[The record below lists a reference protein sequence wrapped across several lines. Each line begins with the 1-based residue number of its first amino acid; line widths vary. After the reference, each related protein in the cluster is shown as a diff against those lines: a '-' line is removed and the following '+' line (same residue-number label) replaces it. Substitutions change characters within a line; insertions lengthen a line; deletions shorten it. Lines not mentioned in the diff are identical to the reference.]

1 MHSHRWLGPL
11 ALCAALLGC
20 GSTPAVSG
28 SADAA
33 AATDVV
39 AVDALAATDAPAP
52 VDAPEAVD
60 ALLDAVTPTAD
71 VVAAADAPM
80 TAGPYPEGPYGSR
93 EGSVLAN
100 LEWEGYV
107 NELGQERSTALTFG
121 PTSLQDLRGD
131 GRGYAL
137 VHLAE
142 FL

>member
-1 MHSHRWLGPL
+1 MHSPRWLGPL

-20 GSTPAVSG
+20 GSTPTSSTPAG
-28 SADAA
+28 DAA
-33 AATDVV
+33 AVDAPT
-39 AVDALAATDAPAP
+39 VDALAVDVATADVA
-52 VDAPEAVD
+52 APEDVPADDVAAAVD
-60 ALLDAVTPTAD
+60 AA
-71 VVAAADAPM
+71 M

-93 EGSVLAN
+93 EGTVLAN

>member
-1 MHSHRWLGPL
+1 MHSNRRLGPF

-20 GSTPAVSG
+20 GSTPTSSTPAV
-28 SADAA
+28 DAA
-33 AATDVV
+33 AALDGVT
-39 AVDALAATDAPAP
+39 VDALAAADVATVEDVLA
-52 VDAPEAVD
+52 
-60 ALLDAVTPTAD
+60 DAVTPPED
-71 VVAAADAPM
+71 VPAAVDAPM

-93 EGSVLAN
+93 EGTVLAN

>member
-1 MHSHRWLGPL
+1 MMHSKRWLGPL

-20 GSTPAVSG
+20 GSTPTSSTPAS
-28 SADAA
+28 DAA
-33 AATDVV
+33 ALDGVT
-39 AVDALAATDAPAP
+39 VDALAAADVATVEDVLA
-52 VDAPEAVD
+52 
-60 ALLDAVTPTAD
+60 DAVTPPED
-71 VVAAADAPM
+71 VPAAVDAPM

-93 EGSVLAN
+93 EGTVLAN

-107 NELGQERSTALTFG
+107 NELGQERSTTLSFG